1 MLCNVCYTFSNYYNK
16 YRLIDATLN
25 SWKPNMIVFVVV
37 VVIVFVVTT
46 YSDEVQTT
54 TATATKIRQFSSGV
68 KES

>member
-1 MLCNVCYTFSNYYNK
+1 MKNYNK
-16 YRLIDATLN
+16 NRLIDATLN

-54 TATATKIRQFSSGV
+54 TATATKIR
-68 KES
+68 